1 MIDQRIVRVGLE
13 IDGVLNRY
21 EGLRVKAT
29 GTKYTDPT
37 QNDCSITITGLKA
50 ETRDYILGVVD
61 PFRFNANPP
70 RFTLEVGRESLGYF
84 VLYVGNITSAETT
97 APPDIDLNLKCKT
110 NFQNNSKIVVTSA
123 GERATLKQLAEQ
135 CAMNNALELA
145 FQAINKNIANY
156 NFTGTASQQIASL
169 QRAGN
174 VNCFVDDGKL
184 IVKDAGAPLNDRV
197 RILGMNSGLVG
208 IPKRTETGVQVQYLI
223 DAESQLGGTL
233 RLDSR
238 SDKSLNGDYEITE
251 LKFDI
256 DTHGDNFFYTATG
269 VRL

>member
-1 MIDQRIVRVGLE
+1 MIAKISHGSSLY
-13 IDGVLNRY
+13 GVLAYN
-21 EGLRVKAT
+21 
-29 GTKYTDPT
+29 
-37 QNDCSITITGLKA
+37 QLK
-50 ETRDYILGVVD
+50 VD
-61 PFRFNANPP
+61 ERHADVL
-70 RFTLEVGRESLGYF
+70 FTSRIIEPQGD
-84 VLYVGNITSAETT
+84 NH
-97 APPDIDLNLKCKT
+97 
-110 NFQNNSKIVVTSA
+110 
-123 GERATLKQLAEQ
+123 
-135 CAMNNALELA
+135 
-145 FQAINKNIANY
+145 
-156 NFTGTASQQIASL
+156 
-169 QRAGN
+169 GN

-184 IVKDAGAPLNDRV
+184 IVKDAGAPLKDRV

-208 IPKRTETGVQVQYLI
+208 IPKRTDKGVQVQYLI

>member
-1 MIDQRIVRVGLE
+1 M
-13 IDGVLNRY
+13 
-21 EGLRVKAT
+21 
-29 GTKYTDPT
+29 
-37 QNDCSITITGLKA
+37 
-50 ETRDYILGVVD
+50 
-61 PFRFNANPP
+61 
-70 RFTLEVGRESLGYF
+70 
-84 VLYVGNITSAETT
+84 
-97 APPDIDLNLKCKT
+97 
-110 NFQNNSKIVVTSA
+110 SA

-169 QRAGN
+169 QRVGN

-184 IVKDAGAPLNDRV
+184 IVKDAGAPLKDRV
-197 RILGMNSGLVG
+197 RILDMNSGLVG
-208 IPKRTETGVQVQYLI
+208 IPKRTDKGVQVQYLI

-233 RLDSR
+233 RLDSKA
-238 SDKSLNGDYEITE
+238 DKSLNGDYEITE
-251 LKFDI
+251 LKYDI